1 VTRESD
7 MTSNDA
13 AALAA
18 YIRQLRDFD
27 FVKRGEPYGHMGA
40 TITDAILQAGMRYH
54 AQVLPRARRL
64 VEHHPEAATSS
75 GFQRLLAQQTPEIV
89 VGIQGRKA
97 VWIQQMT
104 DFFVE
109 RRIETTDDLRSWLS
123 VAEHIHLLFQL
134 KGVGLKTA
142 NYLKLLAGLLDSVA
156 VDTHIRAFLA
166 TVGIVPTDDHAAG
179 ALVAEAAAIL
189 NVSPAQLDASI
200 WAYRVRRPLVREENH
215 ALGQLVVWVADVG
228 SVSKGR
234 FGWCRVGVDGER
246 CGSDISAFADQI
258 ADHLRQGMRVA
269 VGFEC
274 PLFVPVYAEP
284 KRLTSARMGD
294 GSRAW
299 SASAGLGSLA
309 VGLVECAWVFERLA
323 HAGIPIY
330 PTLSWETFSEGQAN
344 LLIWEAFVSNKRQV
358 SSQVQDATLAART
371 FWSRAQE
378 PTLGTDVTAENAYS
392 LVGAALL
399 WAGLSQDLDLLRQPT
414 MVIKSRN

>member
-1 VTRESD
+1 

-13 AALAA
+13 AALTA
-18 YIRQLRDFD
+18 YIRGLGD
-27 FVKRGEPYGHMGA
+27 FVLIERGEPYGHMGA

-54 AQVLPRARRL
+54 VQVLPRARRL

-97 VWIQQMT
+97 IWIQQMT

-109 RRIETTDDLRSWLS
+109 RGIETTDDLRYWLS
-123 VAEHIHLLFQL
+123 VAEQVDLLFQL
-134 KGVGLKTA
+134 KGVGLKTT
-142 NYLKLLAGLLDSVA
+142 NYLKLLAGLRDSVA

-166 TVGIVPTDDHAAG
+166 AAGIVSTDDHAAG

-200 WAYRVRRPLVREENH
+200 WAYRAHRPLMREENRT
-215 ALGQLVVWVADVG
+215 LRQLVVWVADVG
-228 SVSKGR
+228 SVRRGR
-234 FGWCRVGVDGER
+234 FGWCRVGADAER
-246 CGSDISAFADQI
+246 CGTDIIAFADQI
-258 ADHLRQGMRVA
+258 ADDLRQGMRVA
-269 VGFEC
+269 IGFEC
-274 PLFVPVYAEP
+274 PLFVPVSAEP
-284 KRLTSARMGD
+284 ERLTSARTGD

-299 SASAGLGSLA
+299 SASAGSGSLA
-309 VGLVECAWVFERLA
+309 VGLVECAWVLERLA
-323 HAGIPIY
+323 HTGIPIY
-330 PTLSWETFSEGQAN
+330 PTLSWGTFSEGQAN

-358 SSQVQDATLAART
+358 SSHEQDATLAARA

-392 LVGAALL
+392 LAGAALL
-399 WAGLSQDLDLLRQPT
+399 WAGLSQDLDLLRQPAL
-414 MVIKSRN
+414 VIKPAA